1 LGSPPLLLY
10 NREVKSMGKSNSVR
24 RSLARGAGAR
34 GTSGINSNG
43 SDAHNQARKST
54 KGHYRIEFT
63 KTFEDMTEL
72 DIGLRVTYGKDLV
85 AANLGVP
92 VDMVTLRAK
101 RKEGIQTLT
110 SLDEVFYV
118 KVGQDTA
125 GKLSIRTQRLWKS
138 TLLIYVFQVKKLA
151 FKPPQKA
158 FSRNKGF
165 KPRSASQKAEASR
178 KSYRTRRGGKN

>member
-1 LGSPPLLLY
+1 M
-10 NREVKSMGKSNSVR
+10 EGKSNSVR
-24 RSLARGAGAR
+24 RSQARGAGAR

-43 SDAHNQARKST
+43 SDAHKQARKST
-54 KGHYRIEFT
+54 KGHYRVEFV
-63 KTFEDMTEL
+63 KTFEDMTEK
-72 DIGLRVTYGKDLV
+72 DIELRVKYGKDLV
-85 AANLGVP
+85 ASNLGVP
-92 VDMVTLRAK
+92 VDMVTFRAK

-138 TLLIYVFQVKKLA
+138 NLLLFIFQVKKMA
-151 FKPPQKA
+151 YKPPQKA

-165 KPRSASQKAEASR
+165 KKRTASQKAEANR